1 MKIRTLLAMMFL
13 CTAASM
19 VAQAQTQVKRSLYT
33 ADQVRSLWQG
43 IKNQCHTLAQAEGKD
58 DLYDRCLAYQKAEWK
73 TWAHFYGDDSISQA
87 VWERCDFE
95 TGFRQTLDLHTYN
108 QCIRLAKDR
117 PDLQ

>member
-1 MKIRTLLAMMFL
+1 MRKWLAIVLALWALLAS
-13 CTAASM
+13 T
-19 VAQAQTQVKRSLYT
+19 VALAQQKRSLYT
-33 ADQVRSLWQG
+33 ADQVKALWAG

-58 DLYDRCLAYQKAEWK
+58 ELYDKCLAYQREEWK
-73 TWAHFYGDDSISQA
+73 TWAHFYGDDGISQA